1 MQIIDPHLHL
11 FDLSKGHYH
20 WLKESNPP
28 YWQDKSIINHSFS
41 EQQLTLSSPLTLAG
55 FVHIEAGFDN
65 EHPWREV
72 AWLESHCH
80 LPFRSVAAVDLALPP
95 KKFIAQVQQI
105 MRYKSVVG
113 CRHILDEQANHLLSL
128 PQVTENLA
136 YLAQQQLSFDLQ
148 MPLSDKK
155 SVALLTRLLSALPT
169 LTIII
174 NHSGCP
180 PKVLSSN
187 AGKYWQKG
195 LEQLS
200 QFSQCAIKCSG
211 FELVNRNYTLDWQNK
226 IIQQCLLLFGT
237 QRVMLAS
244 NFPLCLFTQ
253 SYNKFWQEIST
264 SAEILNLPQ
273 SDLFYN
279 NATYWYKFSKS

>member
-1 MQIIDPHLHL
+1 
-11 FDLSKGHYH
+11 
-20 WLKESNPP
+20 
-28 YWQDKSIINHSFS
+28 
-41 EQQLTLSSPLTLAG
+41 
-55 FVHIEAGFDN
+55 
-65 EHPWREV
+65 
-72 AWLESHCH
+72 
-80 LPFRSVAAVDLALPP
+80 
-95 KKFIAQVQQI
+95 
-105 MRYKSVVG
+105 
-113 CRHILDEQANHLLSL
+113 
-128 PQVTENLA
+128 
-136 YLAQQQLSFDLQ
+136 